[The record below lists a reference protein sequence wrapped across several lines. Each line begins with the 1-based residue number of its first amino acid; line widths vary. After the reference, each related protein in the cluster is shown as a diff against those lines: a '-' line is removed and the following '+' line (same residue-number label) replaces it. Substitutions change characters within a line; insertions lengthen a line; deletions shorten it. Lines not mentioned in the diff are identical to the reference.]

1 VSASPVRRRHV
12 FYLSGF
18 DPKGASHYHALYREQ
33 AALQAGVSGTRYE
46 VGPRQR
52 CGNGNSCWRVIGDA
66 DGVRTETT
74 FEFVRWD
81 DIVRA
86 QWPRRA
92 RDVLLGSVR
101 GYRAALASFGAL
113 RKVWRVAPRTLVS
126 LAYPALFWA
135 GALLLVLV
143 AGWIGWQIHSMAG
156 ASQGLAAAVALAA
169 AAALGYGALLLE
181 RRLNTTW
188 LLRIYQ
194 FAGDWSRDRIPALP
208 PRLDQLAQDLE
219 QALDDPAI
227 DEVLLVGFSVGSLL
241 AASAASRLHRRAEAQ
256 GRSLEKLSM
265 VTLGHCI
272 PLLGLMAGAD
282 AYRAELER
290 LGRDPRIAWTDF
302 SSVTDWGS
310 FAGIDP
316 LALCLG
322 PAGQGRPHAPTM
334 LSPRFHLMFE
344 PAAYAHIVRNKR
356 RMHMQYLMAGERP
369 VLYDYFAIT
378 AGPLALRDRLAR
390 GAAP

>member
-1 VSASPVRRRHV
+1 MNASAVRRRHV

-18 DPKGASHYHALYREQ
+18 DPKGASYYHALYRDQ
-33 AALQAGVSGTRYE
+33 AALQGAASGARYAI
-46 VGPRQR
+46 GPRAR
-52 CGNGNSCWRVIGDA
+52 RSNGNSCWTVIGEA
-66 DGVRTETT
+66 GGHRTETT

-86 QWPRRA
+86 QWPRSAWGVVR
-92 RDVLLGSVR
+92 GSWR
-101 GYRAALASFGAL
+101 GYRAALASLGAL

-126 LAYPALFWA
+126 LAYPGLFWT
-135 GALLLVLV
+135 GALLLALLAAWLV
-143 AGWIGWQIHSMAG
+143 AQLLVAVG
-156 ASQGLAAAVALAA
+156 APGLAASAAGAA
-169 AAALGYGALLLE
+169 AFGGVGWGALRLE
-181 RRLNTTW
+181 QRLNTTW

-194 FAGDWSRDRIPALP
+194 FAGDWSRGRVQDLDA
-208 PRLDQLAQDLE
+208 RLDQLAADIE
-219 QALDDPAI
+219 RALDDPAT

-241 AASAASRLHRRAEAQ
+241 AASAASRLHRRAQAS
-256 GRSLEKLSM
+256 GRDLGRLSM

-272 PLLGLMAGAD
+272 PLLGLMAGAG
-282 AYRAELER
+282 AYRAELDR

-310 FAGIDP
+310 FAGVDP

-322 PAGQGRPHAPTM
+322 PGGPARPHAPTM
-334 LSPRFHLMFE
+334 LSPRFHLMFD
-344 PAAYAHIVRNKR
+344 PAHYAQIVRDKR

-378 AGPLALRDRLAR
+378 AGPLALRDRLAE